1 MTQIFNFKK
10 LLKLIIPPIFIN
22 LFFYKSF
29 VFKNKFKTY
38 ADALNS
44 CNESKNVY
52 FDKNSI
58 QALKNY
64 KDILTIDR
72 FLIAPILVSILDK
85 KNKINVLDIGGGND
99 PIYTHIKSSTGIN
112 VNCHVLETTK
122 FINFFKSKI
131 PKKFKNLKY
140 INNIDQINVKY
151 LDIISFNSSIQYF
164 ENYKQLLMK
173 LINFNPKYIIITR
186 TFFHN
191 EIKDYYVIETGIKGS
206 IHPYIFFS
214 FPSLIKFFLRK
225 NFRLIFDNK
234 YNIGRYK
241 HDSINSSNFYHKD
254 LIFKNMN

>member
-1 MTQIFNFKK
+1 MIQVFNFKK
-10 LLKLIIPPIFIN
+10 LIKLIIPPIFIN
-22 LFFYKSF
+22 FFFNKSF

-38 ADALNS
+38 ADALKV
-44 CNESKNVY
+44 CNKSKNFY

-58 QALKNY
+58 KALKNY

-99 PIYTHIKSSTGIN
+99 PVYTHIKSSTGIN
-112 VNCHVLETTK
+112 VHCYVLETTK

-131 PKKFKNLKY
+131 PKNLKY

-164 ENYKQLLMK
+164 DNYKKLLIK
-173 LINFNPKYIIITR
+173 LINFNPKYVVITR

-191 EIKDYYVIETGIKGS
+191 QIKDYFVIETGIKGS
-206 IHPYIFFS
+206 IHPHIFFS
-214 FPSLIKFFLRK
+214 FPSLIKFFSK
-225 NFRLIFDNK
+225 NNFRLIFDNK

-241 HDSINSSNFYHKD
+241 HDFINPINFYHKD